1 MMQFALNL
9 EHLESDFFLHS
20 ALGYGLDEVAP
31 YLVME
36 GPPPT
41 GAQKAHLDFLAENV
55 ITEFGFQ
62 EVGHLRSIFLFSFF
76 IWLKLGL
83 DILSAKPWNRLVSWL
98 AVGFCV

>member
-62 EVGHLRSIFLFSFF
+62 EVGHLRDVTQPEMRF
-76 IWLKLGL
+76 G
-83 DILSAKPWNRLVSWL
+83 
-98 AVGFCV
+98 G